1 MILPIYVYGTE
12 VLRHETHEIDPQKE
26 EGLAKLIDDMFETMY
41 KADGVGL
48 AAPQIGKSIRLFV
61 IDADDLKAHYP
72 ETAGFKKAFINPSIL
87 EASDE
92 TATMEEGCLSLPG
105 ISESVTRPVRVRVRY
120 MDLSGEWHEEW
131 LEGFN
136 ARVFQHEY
144 DHLEE
149 VLFTD
154 RVAPLRKQLIKGKL
168 SKLSKGKVGAGYR
181 TITGR

>member
-12 VLRHETHEIDPQKE
+12 VLRHETKEIDPLKE

-48 AAPQIGKSIRLFV
+48 AAPQVGKSIRLFV
-61 IDADDLKAHYP
+61 IDADELKSSFP
-72 ETAGFKKAFINPSIL
+72 ETEGFKKAFINPSIL
-87 EASDE
+87 ESSEE
-92 TATMEEGCLSLPG
+92 TVSMEEGCLSLPG
-105 ISESVTRPVRVRVRY
+105 ISESVTRPKWVSVRY
-120 MDLSGEWHEEW
+120 QDLDGEWHEER

-154 RVAPLRKQLIKGKL
+154 RIASLRKQMVKGKL
-168 SKLSKGKVGAGYR
+168 SKLSKGKVPASYR
-181 TITGR
+181 TVSNK

>member
-12 VLRHETHEIDPQKE
+12 VLRKETKEIDPLNE
-26 EGLAKLIDDMFETMY
+26 EGLDKLIGDMFETMY

-61 IDADDLKAHYP
+61 VDADDLKDNFP
-72 ETAGFKKAFINPSIL
+72 ETAGFKKAFINPTIL
-87 EASDE
+87 ESSEE
-92 TATMEEGCLSLPG
+92 TCAMDEGCLSLPG
-105 ISESVTRPVRVRVRY
+105 ISESVKRPKSVTVRY
-120 MDLSGEWHEEW
+120 QDLQGEWHEEK

-144 DHLEE
+144 DHLED

-154 RVAPLRKQLIKGKL
+154 RVTPLRKQMIKGKL
-168 SKLSKGKVGAGYR
+168 SKLSKGKVPASYR
-181 TITGR
+181 TVTK